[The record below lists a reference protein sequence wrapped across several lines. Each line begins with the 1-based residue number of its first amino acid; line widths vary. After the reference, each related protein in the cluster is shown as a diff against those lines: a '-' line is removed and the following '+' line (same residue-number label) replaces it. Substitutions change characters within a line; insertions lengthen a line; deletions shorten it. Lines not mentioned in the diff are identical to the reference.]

1 MGEELDK
8 QISGEG
14 VSRDSLDR
22 ETLINQLESAVDDT
36 KRRLF
41 FLSQCCTNASL
52 PDADLGDED
61 LVDMGLLLYE
71 MGNELV
77 EAHEMVNSLRS
88 KTEKAPETD
97 LQAASS

>member
-1 MGEELDK
+1 MGREN
-8 QISGEG
+8 
-14 VSRDSLDR
+14 LDR

-71 MGNELV
+71 MGSELV
-77 EAHEMVNSLRS
+77 EAHEMVDSLRS
-88 KTEKAPETD
+88 ITEKAPVTEPVPTD
-97 LQAASS
+97 SSGA

>member
-1 MGEELDK
+1 MGREN
-8 QISGEG
+8 
-14 VSRDSLDR
+14 LDR

-61 LVDMGLLLYE
+61 LVDMGLLLYT
-71 MGNELV
+71 MGSELV
-77 EAHEMVNSLRS
+77 EAHEIVDSLRS
-88 KTEKAPETD
+88 ITEKAPETD
-97 LQAASS
+97 LQEASS